1 MLRKCGTIYLEY
13 KGTISYL
20 IKRITKRKEIMDQE
34 HLSIN
39 HSIELFLEN
48 VRLSRSENTERTYHN
63 AMNAFKEMLSEKGID
78 SDKPIDNL
86 SEMIFSDYAKYLKA
100 YSPSTESLYINVAKN
115 YFEFLAA
122 ENLKD
127 FNLYQTKL
135 LIKNRTRK
143 PGIRLPQ
150 FPEHDIDK
158 ILEYAVTKIPN
169 LPAENEADRLINLR
183 DSAFLITLADTGLR
197 IHEAC
202 NLRRGTIDWF
212 SGKAIIIGKGNK
224 EAIIRFSDRS
234 ITALRTYLQERA
246 VLDGSSGSMLAVLPV
261 FARHDK
267 GAGKKV
273 LPMTTK
279 TGREIVSARVIE
291 CLGKE
296 AEGTITPH
304 SFRHYFV
311 TNVLKK
317 TGNMKI
323 AQEFARHSTV
333 TVTQRYTHL
342 SNEDLDQKY
351 DKIFN
356 Q

>member
-1 MLRKCGTIYLEY
+1 MKKDDYTIER
-13 KGTISYL
+13 TI
-20 IKRITKRKEIMDQE
+20 EM
-34 HLSIN
+34 
-39 HSIELFLEN
+39 FLEN
-48 VRLSRSENTERTYHN
+48 IGLSRSANTEKTYLN
-63 AMNAFKEMLSEKGID
+63 AMNAFLQMLAEKGISRDQQISDLSEK
-78 SDKPIDNL
+78 
-86 SEMIFSDYAKYLKA
+86 IFSDYAKYLKA

-122 ENLKD
+122 EEIKN
-127 FNLYQTKL
+127 FNLFQTKL

-150 FPEHDIDK
+150 FPQNDIEKVIDYAMNSLP
-158 ILEYAVTKIPN
+158 ILPVMEET
-169 LPAENEADRLINLR
+169 ERLINLR
-183 DSAFLITLADTGLR
+183 DAAFLVTLADTGLR

-212 SGKAIIIGKGNK
+212 SNKAIIIGKGNK

-234 ITALRTYLQERA
+234 ISALKAYLNERA
-246 VLDGSSGSMLAVLPV
+246 VIDGSTGAALASLPV

-267 GAGKKV
+267 AAGKKV

-279 TGREIVSARVIE
+279 TGREIVSSRVEE
-291 CLGKE
+291 CLGKT
-296 AEGTITPH
+296 AVGTITPH

-323 AQEFARHSTV
+323 AQEFARHSSI

-342 SNEDLDQKY
+342 SNEDLDKKY

-356 Q
+356 E

>member
-1 MLRKCGTIYLEY
+1 MGNGPI
-13 KGTISYL
+13 
-20 IKRITKRKEIMDQE
+20 
-34 HLSIN
+34 
-39 HSIELFLEN
+39 SIEKTIVMFLDN
-48 VRLSRSENTERTYHN
+48 ILLSRSENTERTYKN
-63 AMNAFKEMLSEKGID
+63 AMNAFLEMLAEKNID
-78 SDKPIDNL
+78 PGDPVEILTEK
-86 SEMIFSDYAKYLKA
+86 IFNDYARYLKA

-122 ENLKD
+122 EEIKN

-150 FPEHDIDK
+150 FPEHDIEKLID
-158 ILEYAVTKIPN
+158 YAINQIPI
-169 LPAENEADRLINLR
+169 LPAETQNDRLINLR
-183 DSAFLITLADTGLR
+183 DAAFLVTLADTGLR

-212 SGKAIIIGKGNK
+212 TNKAVIIGKGNK
-224 EAIIRFSDRS
+224 EAIIRFSERS
-234 ITALRTYLQERA
+234 IVMLKTYINERA
-246 VLDGSSGSMLAVLPV
+246 PIDGGTGTMLANLPI
-261 FARHDK
+261 FARHDA
-267 GAGKKV
+267 GAGNKI
-273 LPMTTK
+273 LPITTK
-279 TGREIVSARVIE
+279 TGRLIVQNRVEE

-296 AEGTITPH
+296 AVGTITPH

-317 TGNMKI
+317 TGNMKV
-323 AQEFARHSTV
+323 AQEFARHSSI

-342 SNEDLDQKY
+342 SNEDLDRKY

-356 Q
+356 E

>member
-1 MLRKCGTIYLEY
+1 MDEKILTISGTIEMFLDN
-13 KGTISYL
+13 
-20 IKRITKRKEIMDQE
+20 IK
-34 HLSIN
+34 
-39 HSIELFLEN
+39 
-48 VRLSRSENTERTYHN
+48 LSRSENTEKTYRH
-63 AMNAFKEMLSEKGID
+63 AMKAFLEMLDEKGIRAD
-78 SDKPIDNL
+78 ESIDL
-86 SEMIFSDYAKYLKA
+86 LTEKIFSDFAKYLKA
-100 YSPSTESLYINVAKN
+100 YSSSTESLYINVAKN

-122 ENLKD
+122 EEIKN
-127 FNLYQTKL
+127 FNLFQTKL

-150 FPEHDIDK
+150 FPEHDIEAVID
-158 ILEYAVTKIPN
+158 YAINKIPS
-169 LPAENEADRLINLR
+169 LPAETETDFLINLR
-183 DSAFLITLADTGLR
+183 DSAFLVTLADTGLR

-212 SGKAIIIGKGNK
+212 AGKAVIIGKGNK

-234 ITALRTYLQERA
+234 ITALKHYLTERA
-246 VLDGSSGSMLAVLPV
+246 ILDGSTGSMLAALPL

-267 GAGKKV
+267 GVGKKI
-273 LPMTTK
+273 LPITTK
-279 TGREIVSARVIE
+279 TGRLIVSTRVEE
-291 CLGKE
+291 CLGKN
-296 AEGTITPH
+296 AVGTITPH

-323 AQEFARHSTV
+323 AQEFARHSSI

-342 SNEDLDQKY
+342 TNEDLDQKY

-356 Q
+356 KQG

>member
-1 MLRKCGTIYLEY
+1 MDSNQVSIDYTIE
-13 KGTISYL
+13 K
-20 IKRITKRKEIMDQE
+20 
-34 HLSIN
+34 
-39 HSIELFLEN
+39 FLEN
-48 VRLSRSENTERTYHN
+48 ISLSRSSNTERTYRN
-63 AMNAFKEMLSEKGID
+63 AMKAFKEMLLEKGIE
-78 SDKPIDNL
+78 SSQPVSTL
-86 SEMIFSDYAKYLKA
+86 SEKIFSDYAKYLKA

-122 ENLKD
+122 EEIQN
-127 FNLYQTKL
+127 FNLFQTKL

-150 FPEHDIDK
+150 FPQHDIESLID
-158 ILEYAVTKIPN
+158 YAQNKIPV
-169 LPAENEADRLINLR
+169 LPSESPADHLINLR
-183 DSAFLITLADTGLR
+183 DAAFLITLADTGLR

-212 SGKAIIIGKGNK
+212 THKAIIIGKGNK

-234 ITALRTYLQERA
+234 IDFLKMYLNERSI
-246 VLDGSSGSMLAVLPV
+246 LDGSSGATLASLPV
-261 FARHDK
+261 FSRHDK
-267 GAGKKV
+267 GCGDKI
-273 LPMTTK
+273 LPITTK
-279 TGREIVSARVIE
+279 TGRLIVEQRVEE

-296 AEGTITPH
+296 AVGTITPH

-317 TGNMKI
+317 TGNMKL
-323 AQEFARHSTV
+323 AQEFARHSSV

-342 SNEDLDQKY
+342 SDADLDRKY

-356 Q
+356 QDN

>member
-1 MLRKCGTIYLEY
+1 MKKDDYTIER
-13 KGTISYL
+13 TI
-20 IKRITKRKEIMDQE
+20 EM
-34 HLSIN
+34 
-39 HSIELFLEN
+39 FLEN
-48 VRLSRSENTERTYHN
+48 IGLSRSANTEKTYRN
-63 AMNAFKEMLSEKGID
+63 AMNAFLQMLAEKGISRDQQISDLSEK
-78 SDKPIDNL
+78 
-86 SEMIFSDYAKYLKA
+86 IFSDYAKYLKA

-122 ENLKD
+122 EEIKN
-127 FNLYQTKL
+127 FNLFQTKL

-150 FPEHDIDK
+150 FPQNDIEKVIDYAMNSLP
-158 ILEYAVTKIPN
+158 ILPVMDET
-169 LPAENEADRLINLR
+169 ERLINLR
-183 DSAFLITLADTGLR
+183 DAAFLVTLADTGLR

-212 SGKAIIIGKGNK
+212 SNKAIIIGKGNK

-234 ITALRTYLQERA
+234 ISALKAYLNERA
-246 VLDGSSGSMLAVLPV
+246 VIDGSTGAALASLPV

-267 GAGKKV
+267 AAGKKV

-279 TGREIVSARVIE
+279 TGREIVSSRVEE
-291 CLGKE
+291 CLGKT
-296 AEGTITPH
+296 AVGTITPH

-323 AQEFARHSTV
+323 AQEFARHSSI

-342 SNEDLDQKY
+342 SNEDLDKKY

-356 Q
+356 E

>member
-1 MLRKCGTIYLEY
+1 MSEKRLTIND
-13 KGTISYL
+13 TI
-20 IKRITKRKEIMDQE
+20 EM
-34 HLSIN
+34 
-39 HSIELFLEN
+39 FLEN
-48 VRLSRSENTERTYHN
+48 IKLSRSENTEKTYRH
-63 AMNAFKEMLSEKGID
+63 AMKAFLEMLDEKGIKAEDSIDVLSEK
-78 SDKPIDNL
+78 
-86 SEMIFSDYAKYLKA
+86 IFSDFAKYLKA
-100 YSPSTESLYINVAKN
+100 YSSSTESLYINVAKN

-122 ENLKD
+122 EEIKN
-127 FNLYQTKL
+127 FNLFQTKL

-150 FPEHDIDK
+150 FPEHDIESVID
-158 ILEYAVTKIPN
+158 YALNKIPS
-169 LPAENEADRLINLR
+169 LPVETENDLLINLR

-202 NLRRGTIDWF
+202 NLRRGTVDWF
-212 SGKAIIIGKGNK
+212 AGKAVIIGKGNK

-234 ITALRTYLQERA
+234 ITALKRYLNERA
-246 VLDGSSGSMLAVLPV
+246 ILDGGTGSMLSALPL

-267 GAGKKV
+267 GVGKRI
-273 LPMTTK
+273 LPITTK
-279 TGREIVSARVIE
+279 TGRLIVSTRVEE
-291 CLGKE
+291 CLGKN
-296 AEGTITPH
+296 AVGTITPH

-323 AQEFARHSTV
+323 AQEFARHSSI

-342 SNEDLDQKY
+342 TNEDLDQKY

>member
-1 MLRKCGTIYLEY
+1 MNKEG
-13 KGTISYL
+13 IS
-20 IKRITKRKEIMDQE
+20 IKR
-34 HLSIN
+34 SA
-39 HSIELFLEN
+39 ELFIDN
-48 VRLSRSENTERTYHN
+48 IRMTRSENTEKTYQN
-63 AMNAFKEMLSEKGID
+63 AMNAFLMMLSENGI
-78 SDKPIDNL
+78 
-86 SEMIFSDYAKYLKA
+86 SEDEPVTILKEKIIADFAKYLKA
-100 YSPSTESLYINVAKN
+100 YSSSTESLYINVAKN

-122 ENLKD
+122 EEIIS

-150 FPEHDIDK
+150 FPQHSIEDLLD
-158 ILEYAVTKIPN
+158 Y
-169 LPAENEADRLINLR
+169 AENRIPYLPVETDAQHFINLR

-212 SGKAIIIGKGNK
+212 SNKAIIIGKGNK
-224 EAIIRFSDRS
+224 EAVIRFSDRS
-234 ITALRTYLQERA
+234 IRMLKTYLNERA
-246 VLDGSSGSMLAVLPV
+246 VLDGRCRGSLASLPI

-267 GAGKKV
+267 GSGDKI

-279 TGREIVSARVIE
+279 TGRMIVSERVEE
-291 CLGKE
+291 CLGKD
-296 AEGTITPH
+296 AVGTITPH

-323 AQEFARHSTV
+323 AQEFARHSSV

-342 SNEDLDQKY
+342 SDEDLDRKY
-351 DKIFN
+351 DDIFN
-356 Q
+356 

>member
-1 MLRKCGTIYLEY
+1 MDSNQISIDHTIE
-13 KGTISYL
+13 K
-20 IKRITKRKEIMDQE
+20 
-34 HLSIN
+34 
-39 HSIELFLEN
+39 FLEN
-48 VRLSRSENTERTYHN
+48 ISLSRSSNTERTYRN
-63 AMNAFKEMLSEKGID
+63 AMNAFKEMLLEKGIE
-78 SDKPIDNL
+78 SSQPVSSL
-86 SEMIFSDYAKYLKA
+86 SEKIFSDYAKYLKA

-122 ENLKD
+122 EEIQS
-127 FNLYQTKL
+127 FNLFQTKL

-150 FPEHDIDK
+150 FPQHDIESLID
-158 ILEYAVTKIPN
+158 YAQNKIPN
-169 LPAENEADRLINLR
+169 LPSESPADHLINLR
-183 DSAFLITLADTGLR
+183 DAAFLITLADTGLR

-212 SGKAIIIGKGNK
+212 SHKAIIIGKGNK

-234 ITALRTYLQERA
+234 IDFLKMYLNERS
-246 VLDGSSGSMLAVLPV
+246 VLDGSSGATLASLPV
-261 FARHDK
+261 FSRHDK
-267 GAGKKV
+267 GCGDKI
-273 LPMTTK
+273 LPITTK
-279 TGREIVSARVIE
+279 TGRLIVEQRVAE

-296 AEGTITPH
+296 AVGTITPH

-317 TGNMKI
+317 TGNMKL
-323 AQEFARHSTV
+323 AQEFARHSSV

-342 SNEDLDQKY
+342 SDADLDRKY

-356 Q
+356 QDN

>member
-1 MLRKCGTIYLEY
+1 MDKSDYTI
-13 KGTISYL
+13 GQTI
-20 IKRITKRKEIMDQE
+20 EM
-34 HLSIN
+34 
-39 HSIELFLEN
+39 FLEN
-48 VRLSRSENTERTYHN
+48 ISLSRSENTERTYRN
-63 AMNAFKEMLSEKGID
+63 AMNAFIEMLEEKNISPD
-78 SDKPIDNL
+78 QSVAILTEK
-86 SEMIFSDYAKYLKA
+86 IFSDYAKYLKA
-100 YSPSTESLYINVAKN
+100 YSSSTESLYINVAKN

-122 ENLKD
+122 EEIKN
-127 FNLYQTKL
+127 FNLFQTKL

-150 FPEHDIDK
+150 FPEHDIEAVIDYALNQIP
-158 ILEYAVTKIPN
+158 ILPVMDESEK
-169 LPAENEADRLINLR
+169 LINLR
-183 DSAFLITLADTGLR
+183 DAAFLVTLADTGLR

-212 SGKAIIIGKGNK
+212 SNKAVIIGKGNK

-234 ITALRTYLQERA
+234 INLLKSYLYERS
-246 VLDGSSGSMLAVLPV
+246 VIDGATGSTLASLPV

-273 LPMTTK
+273 LPITTK
-279 TGREIVSARVIE
+279 TGREIVSSRVEE
-291 CLGKE
+291 CLGKD
-296 AEGTITPH
+296 AVGTITPH

-323 AQEFARHSTV
+323 AQEFARHSSI

-342 SNEDLDQKY
+342 SNEDLDKKY

-356 Q
+356 E

>member
-1 MLRKCGTIYLEY
+1 MKTDDYTIER
-13 KGTISYL
+13 TI
-20 IKRITKRKEIMDQE
+20 EM
-34 HLSIN
+34 
-39 HSIELFLEN
+39 FLEN
-48 VRLSRSENTERTYHN
+48 IGLSRSANTEKTYRN
-63 AMNAFKEMLSEKGID
+63 AMNAFLQMLAEKGISRDQQISDLSEK
-78 SDKPIDNL
+78 
-86 SEMIFSDYAKYLKA
+86 IFSDYAKYLKA

-122 ENLKD
+122 EEIKN
-127 FNLYQTKL
+127 FNLFQTKL

-150 FPEHDIDK
+150 FPQHDIEKVIDYAMNSLP
-158 ILEYAVTKIPN
+158 ILPVMEET
-169 LPAENEADRLINLR
+169 ERLINLR
-183 DSAFLITLADTGLR
+183 DAAFLVTLADTGLR

-212 SGKAIIIGKGNK
+212 SNKAIIIGKGNK

-234 ITALRTYLQERA
+234 ISALKAYLNERA
-246 VLDGSSGSMLAVLPV
+246 VIDGSTGAALASLPV

-267 GAGKKV
+267 AAGKKV

-279 TGREIVSARVIE
+279 TGREIVSSRVEE
-291 CLGKE
+291 CLGKT
-296 AEGTITPH
+296 AVGTITPH

-323 AQEFARHSTV
+323 AQEFARHSSI

-342 SNEDLDQKY
+342 SNEDLDKKY

-356 Q
+356 E

>member
-1 MLRKCGTIYLEY
+1 MDSNQISIDHTIE
-13 KGTISYL
+13 K
-20 IKRITKRKEIMDQE
+20 
-34 HLSIN
+34 
-39 HSIELFLEN
+39 FLEN
-48 VRLSRSENTERTYHN
+48 ISLSRSSNTERTYRN
-63 AMNAFKEMLSEKGID
+63 AMNAFKEMLLEKGIE
-78 SDKPIDNL
+78 SSQPVSSL
-86 SEMIFSDYAKYLKA
+86 SEKIFSDYAKYLKA

-122 ENLKD
+122 EEIQS
-127 FNLYQTKL
+127 FNLFQTKL

-150 FPEHDIDK
+150 FPQHDIESLID
-158 ILEYAVTKIPN
+158 YAQNKIPN
-169 LPAENEADRLINLR
+169 LPSENPADHLINLR
-183 DSAFLITLADTGLR
+183 DAAFLITLADTGLR

-212 SGKAIIIGKGNK
+212 SHKAIIIGKGNK

-234 ITALRTYLQERA
+234 IDFLKMYLNERS
-246 VLDGSSGSMLAVLPV
+246 VLDGSSGATLASLPV
-261 FARHDK
+261 FSRHDK
-267 GAGKKV
+267 GCGDKI
-273 LPMTTK
+273 LPITTK
-279 TGREIVSARVIE
+279 TGRLIVEQRVAE

-296 AEGTITPH
+296 AVGTITPH

-317 TGNMKI
+317 TGNMKL
-323 AQEFARHSTV
+323 AQEFARHSSV

-342 SNEDLDQKY
+342 SDADLDRKY

-356 Q
+356 QDN